1 MKKLGYKLL
10 LAGAL
15 FIAAT
20 AGVAA
25 QSKDAALNKRIV
37 EEKNFVF
44 VAQQALPA
52 RGRTIQLTGG
62 YDFTMNG
69 DSAIAYLPFFG
80 RAFTAPY
87 GGEGGI
93 QFTST
98 SFIYNV
104 VEKKNRWEI
113 SIKPNDASNIQQIYI
128 DVSSNGYATMRVNS
142 INRSPMAF
150 TGYITEGKGVTKKA
164 F

>member
-10 LAGAL
+10 FAGAL

-20 AGVAA
+20 ADVVA
-25 QSKDAALNKRIV
+25 QSNNAALNKRIV

-52 RGRTIQLTGG
+52 RGRAVPLTGG
-62 YDFTMNG
+62 YDFTVSG

-98 SFIYNV
+98 SFTYEV

-113 SIKPNDASNIQQIYI
+113 TIRPNDASNIQQIYI
-128 DVSSNGYATMRVNS
+128 DVSSSGYANMRITSVN
-142 INRSPMAF
+142 RTPMAF
-150 TGYITEGKGVTKKA
+150 TGYITEGKGAKKKA